1 MRSRIVFLLAIVM
14 GIITTILFFNYTKQL
29 ETEEIGEKETV
40 QVVKAI
46 ETIAEGQ
53 IITTDLLE
61 LVTVPKENIHPKA
74 VTETAAVEGKYA
86 AAVIEQGEILVSH
99 RVKSQQEEKVL
110 VSRKIKPGYRAV
122 SIGTPRVQSVESVT
136 NLIEPEDYVDI
147 VLTEIDESDKPQSAQ
162 IFSEIRVLAVGR
174 KMNTPVNEQST
185 YVEYSAVTLE
195 LKPEEATRLINASNR
210 GMIHFTLH
218 PKIKEEE

>member
-1 MRSRIVFLLAIVM
+1 MRSKFAFLLAIIM

-29 ETEEIGEKETV
+29 ETEEVVEQETI
-40 QVVKAI
+40 QVVKAS
-46 ETIAEGQ
+46 ETIPEGQ
-53 IITTDLLE
+53 VITTDLLD
-61 LVTVPKENIHPKA
+61 LVTVTKENIHPKA
-74 VTETAAVEGKYA
+74 VIETAEVKGKYA
-86 AAVIEQGEILVSH
+86 AAVIEQGEILLNH

-110 VSRKIKPGYRAV
+110 VSRKVKPGFRAV

-147 VLTEIDESDKPQSAQ
+147 VFTEIDENEEVQTEQ
-162 IFSEIRVLAVGR
+162 IFSNIRVLAVGR
-174 KMNTPVNEQST
+174 KMNTPINEQST

-195 LKPEEATRLINASNR
+195 VTPSDAIRLINASNR

-218 PKIKEEE
+218 PSIKEEE